1 MKTILKLTLVLAVV
15 LTAVGAQAA
24 NGDFYLHVRKEQGK
38 TIRFALNQ
46 DTKTEISILDP
57 QERILFSETTSNKNG
72 INRTYDL
79 NELAKGT
86 YFLEVETDAK
96 IARYEITVSD
106 KDANLSKKAIFET
119 FKPVLVSKKGLVT
132 LSIPN
137 TKNTTVAIKV
147 YDRYQ
152 NEVYSAT
159 LKDMDAVNKKFDVSN
174 FTGEEYTFVMDYDNK
189 SFTESIVSR

>member
-1 MKTILKLTLVLAVV
+1 MKTILRLTLVLAVV
-15 LTAVGAQAA
+15 LTAVGAQAG

-86 YFLEVETDAK
+86 YFLDIETDAK

-119 FKPVLVSKKGLVT
+119 YKPVLVSQKGLVT

-159 LKDMDAVNKKFDVSN
+159 LKDMDVVNKKFDVSN